1 MPSKKKMP
9 VRSLSDED
17 GDESSDDDDCTLVEP
32 KAKGAPRKSA
42 PTKRPCALDTVTN
55 KRSTVASKM
64 TRGKKARVEEEV
76 DAGELPDDLDPMDFD
91 RDGDYEDYMSG
102 KKSKEES
109 HKQQI
114 KTLNM
119 HAKMLMAQI
128 TNLKQQ
134 NTGESNSYVLPL
146 LDLYPSSQHPPP
158 PPAVFPAVSSS
169 KTVRS

>member
-1 MPSKKKMP
+1 MAT
-9 VRSLSDED
+9 DED
-17 GDESSDDDDCTLVEP
+17 GDESSDDGITLIEP
-32 KAKGAPRKSA
+32 KANGASRKPA
-42 PTKRPCALDTVTN
+42 PTKQSCALDTVTN
-55 KRSTVASKM
+55 RRSTVASKT
-64 TRGKKARVEEEV
+64 TRGKKARVEKEV
-76 DAGELPDDLDPMDFD
+76 EKLPDDLVPMDFD
-91 RDGDYEDYMSG
+91 KEGDYEEYVSG